1 MIVNTAPFDV
11 TGHPATSVPAGLVD
25 GLPAGLMII
34 GRHFDDGTCLRVA
47 HAFEQAVGG
56 FPAPPVAVAVGR
68 RVVNGVHDLGGT
80 DGLGPVVVEE
90 NEPVWHAEWEKAA
103 FGMFPF
109 PFAAGFFG
117 VDQFRYGIEQM
128 HPAEYLASRYY
139 EHWLHTAEHYT
150 TAAGAIDPAEIE
162 RRTAYYLEHPDEPLP
177 DTKNPELLAF
187 VDAAVKNGVDPRRE
201 SDAAA
206 KYAVGDRVR
215 VTDDSPLGHT
225 RKARYIRG
233 KTGEVVL
240 AHGTFVYPDSAG
252 NGHGDDPQHVY
263 TIRFDAAHLWGAGI
277 GDPNA
282 SVYVDAVGALSRAR
296 WRPIMTSTESP
307 PPVSGSF
314 PRTEEEIAARVKAI
328 ESIMIEKGIM
338 TTEAVDRFAEIYE
351 NEVGPQLGAA
361 VVAKAWSD
369 DAFRERLVANATAAC
384 AELGIGGLQGEDM
397 IVVEDTDTVHNVI
410 VCTLCSCYPWP
421 VLGLP
426 PNWYKYPAYRSRIVR
441 EPRAV
446 LRDDFGYDV
455 PDSVE
460 IRVWDSSAEL
470 RYWVLPQRP
479 AGTDG
484 MTEAELAALV
494 TRDSMIGVGRPASP
508 GTPAP

>member
-1 MIVNTAPFDV
+1 
-11 TGHPATSVPAGLVD
+11 
-25 GLPAGLMII
+25 
-34 GRHFDDGTCLRVA
+34 
-47 HAFEQAVGG
+47 
-56 FPAPPVAVAVGR
+56 
-68 RVVNGVHDLGGT
+68 
-80 DGLGPVVVEE
+80 
-90 NEPVWHAEWEKAA
+90 
-103 FGMFPF
+103 
-109 PFAAGFFG
+109 
-117 VDQFRYGIEQM
+117 
-128 HPAEYLASRYY
+128 
-139 EHWLHTAEHYT
+139 
-150 TAAGAIDPAEIE
+150 
-162 RRTAYYLEHPDEPLP
+162 
-177 DTKNPELLAF
+177 
-187 VDAAVKNGVDPRRE
+187 
-201 SDAAA
+201 
-206 KYAVGDRVR
+206 
-215 VTDDSPLGHT
+215 
-225 RKARYIRG
+225 
-233 KTGEVVL
+233 
-240 AHGTFVYPDSAG
+240 
-252 NGHGDDPQHVY
+252 
-263 TIRFDAAHLWGAGI
+263 
-277 GDPNA
+277 
-282 SVYVDAVGALSRAR
+282 
-296 WRPIMTSTESP
+296 MTSTASP

-369 DAFRERLVANATAAC
+369 DDFRERLVANATEAC

-455 PDSVE
+455 ADSVE

-494 TRDSMIGVGRPASP
+494 TRDSMIGVGVPASS
-508 GTPAP
+508 GTPAT